1 MGQSMALVQRSRLS
15 MWRRSI
21 PRLVNWPWRVIF
33 ENIHSPRPAC
43 WARKDGK
50 FGIQA
55 VFDNTSQCTHDQPR
69 QCLLSTPTGE
79 RSRSGTDES
88 YRSAS
93 SRISFRE
100 RPHTSDLLNQQD
112 FKAGRN
118 HVLTLMQKMGT
129 EVLYCKPRLTRTNPA
144 NRIYPYLLIG
154 LLIAWSNQ
162 VWAMEIIY
170 ISMARGFFY
179 LTVSLDWYS
188 RCALPY
194 QLSITMATSF
204 AFLHS
209 KRPSINTENLR
220 LWTSIKTVSSLTW
233 LFLNS
238 SQAMKFESPWM
249 ANGINELRQSY
260 TILPRIKLENPDTR
274 H

>member
-1 MGQSMALVQRSRLS
+1 MFMRTTWFGGKINYWNGSMGQSMALVQRSRLS

-33 ENIHSPRPAC
+33 ENIHSPRPTC
-43 WARKDGK
+43 WPRKDGK

-129 EVLYCKPRLTRTNPA
+129 EVLYCKPRPTRANPA

-154 LLIAWSNQ
+154 LLIA
-162 VWAMEIIY
+162 
-170 ISMARGFFY
+170 
-179 LTVSLDWYS
+179 
-188 RCALPY
+188 
-194 QLSITMATSF
+194 
-204 AFLHS
+204 
-209 KRPSINTENLR
+209 
-220 LWTSIKTVSSLTW
+220 
-233 LFLNS
+233 
-238 SQAMKFESPWM
+238 
-249 ANGINELRQSY
+249 
-260 TILPRIKLENPDTR
+260 
-274 H
+274 